1 MSGPKVIA
9 FFNQKGGVGK
19 TTTVF
24 NLAWAMA
31 KEKKRV
37 LMVDLDP
44 QCNLTRMSLE
54 ATGFLDME
62 DIYDSKRIQ
71 NVYSALK
78 PTFESAPEAIKP
90 AKLVELRNCKNLW
103 LLPGH
108 VDLQEFDVKL
118 GLSINLSNSVGN
130 INLPGAFN
138 QFFQETAKE
147 YKLDYIL
154 LDMSPAISSLNQI
167 LFLTSNYFLLPCT
180 ADIFNAQAVDSLS
193 TRLPEWVRWKKDAEK
208 RNIFDSAAY
217 KLPEHLPIFLGVVI
231 QRFNQWD
238 ERPTKDFQ
246 LWIDNIVKKVE
257 TQLVPELRKAE
268 MLLPDKVQKKM
279 AQDPLNLY
287 VIAEIPDCSTPIAI
301 SQKHGVPLFALT
313 AKQIGKKSASL
324 DYVEKTIGR
333 FEAVVNHIIHK
344 IYIATSY

>member
-130 INLPGAFN
+130 
-138 QFFQETAKE
+138 
-147 YKLDYIL
+147 
-154 LDMSPAISSLNQI
+154 MSPSISSLNQI